1 MITPYYEEQGITIYN
16 ADCLDVMKELEPK
29 SIDLILTDPPYVI
42 GAKGCGLAGNRK
54 YLKDI
59 TSANIDKGFDIQI
72 FSLLTEL
79 NKAPNLIIFSS
90 KEQIDLY
97 IKEAKDNSLN
107 WQLITWNKTNPTPL
121 TNNNYLPDT
130 EYIFHI
136 WKDKKLGGNY
146 DTKRKFYVT
155 QLYKNDFDHPT
166 VKPLEIISN
175 LMINGSK
182 ENELILDPFMGS
194 GTTLVAAK
202 KLNRRAIGIE
212 ISKKY
217 CDIAIGRLSQQEL
230 FSGVA

>member
-16 ADCLDVMKELEPK
+16 GDCLDVMKELEPG
-29 SIDLILTDPPYVI
+29 SIDLILTDPPYVV

-155 QLYKNDFDHPT
+155 QIYKNDFDHPT

-212 ISKKY
+212 INKKY
-217 CDIAIGRLSQQEL
+217 CDIAIERLSQQEL

>member
-16 ADCLDVMKELEPK
+16 GDCLDVMKELEPK
-29 SIDLILTDPPYVI
+29 SIDLILTDPPYVV

-155 QLYKNDFDHPT
+155 QIYKNDFDHPT

-212 ISKKY
+212 INKKY
-217 CDIAIGRLSQQEL
+217 CDIAIERLSQQEL